1 MTDDAPQGDPPAFR
15 SNDGLGPLPDPP
27 TFYRYQFQAHYG
39 PVWRSSAENWN
50 GCPPLASEG
59 LYSAEQMR
67 AYAAQQV
74 AAERERCAKVCE
86 EVETQAWA
94 LWKTTADPTEQG
106 RSIGAQ
112 HCADAIRAE
121 RLN

>member
-15 SNDGLGPLPDPP
+15 SNDGLGPLPEPP

-67 AYAAQQV
+67 AYAAQG
-74 AAERERCAKVCE
+74 AAVERER
-86 EVETQAWA
+86 WA
-94 LWKTTADPTEQG
+94 TAARLVIEATPEQLPL
-106 RSIGAQ
+106 ALDAL
-112 HCADAIRAE
+112 ADVLRA
-121 RLN
+121 

>member
-15 SNDGLGPLPDPP
+15 SNDGLGPLPESP

-67 AYAAQQV
+67 AYAAQGA
-74 AAERERCAKVCE
+74 AAERERIFGHIRGAMGHAEAGYDDV
-86 EVETQAWA
+86 AWRLLA
-94 LWKTTADPTEQG
+94 TLVGPNSKLKGGPT
-106 RSIGAQ
+106 
-112 HCADAIRAE
+112 
-121 RLN
+121 